1 MRNGEKLR
9 SFDVPIERRTRAPAP
24 SDCSMARKAWR
35 IARGTVMFVGLL
47 EEKKLGGTRG
57 SPMKKDVELEDSL
70 AEGPFV
76 GFWVVEKMDASGD

>member
-1 MRNGEKLR
+1 MRNGEKFR

-47 EEKKLGGTRG
+47 EAKKVGGTRG
-57 SPMKKDVELEDSL
+57 SPKKDVELEDTL
-70 AEGPFV
+70 VEGPFV
-76 GFWVVEKMDASGD
+76 GFWVVERMDASGV